1 MLLDS
6 GHWQLVV
13 AATSSLQS
21 IFSNL
26 VADTSRSSNTAAA
39 LCSDLVAALGSSDCA
54 ACRMVGDGVQP
65 NTKTYTALIMAFS
78 KAGRLESVLD
88 VLQELVMVSLGHLSH
103 LQDWSTTPGWGSQL
117 LSPTLFMPRSDT
129 VSECTM
135 LSRITAWSPVGLGF
149 L

>member
-1 MLLDS
+1 M
-6 GHWQLVV
+6 
-13 AATSSLQS
+13 
-21 IFSNL
+21 
-26 VADTSRSSNTAAA
+26 
-39 LCSDLVAALGSSDCA
+39 
-54 ACRMVGDGVQP
+54 QP

-117 LSPTLFMPRSDT
+117 LSPTLFMPRFDT
-129 VSECTM
+129 VSECAM